1 MANRPEEWL
10 KQADYDIDTAEFM
23 FSGGRYFYAVFMCH
37 QSIEKAIKG
46 LYQKKLGEMPPKVHN
61 LIYLLNKISVKP
73 PEDIGKFIVKLNE
86 ANIATRYPEDIDKLQ
101 KDDTQSVDEEI
112 IVKSKE
118 VLQWIKKLL

>member
-10 KQADYDIDTAEFM
+10 KQA
-23 FSGGRYFYAVFMCH
+23 
-37 QSIEKAIKG
+37 
-46 LYQKKLGEMPPKVHN
+46 KVHN

-101 KDDTQSVDEEI
+101 KDYTQSVAKDI